1 MPIIWLIVHIL
12 HPYHIPSSGI
22 ERASQRVKTLEKTEE
37 AIKNEESR
45 DIGNIGYTRH
55 RTKINKTKKKERNK
69 ITAQYRRPNNIRNTD
84 SIKTGREPSCPR
96 RVSSSPASK
105 ETPVY
110 LHLETHMFYLCS
122 C

>member
-12 HPYHIPSSGI
+12 HPYHIPSNEI
-22 ERASQRVKTLEKTEE
+22 EKSHRVKTLEKTEE
-37 AIKNEESR
+37 AIKNGESR
-45 DIGNIGYTRH
+45 DIGNIEYTRH

-69 ITAQYRRPNNIRNTD
+69 ITTQYRPNNIRNTG

-96 RVSSSPASK
+96 GVSSSPASE